1 MKLSRFFTTLVLLGG
16 SALFLSACSSE
27 KNGAES
33 QQRPPQAVDVVTLV
47 AQDVLYTQSL
57 PARSIASKKSQI
69 RPQVSGII
77 MQRLFDEG
85 SVVEAGQPL
94 YQIDPT
100 VYEANLLSAEAEIAE
115 NKANLQEAKA
125 DLSRYNKL
133 IKQKLV
139 SQQDLDI
146 AQAQFDGLEA
156 KVGVL
161 EAALHKAKLNIKYTK
176 VLAPIGGR
184 ISKSSVTEG
193 ALVVEQQAAALAE
206 ITQLDPIYFDL
217 PMANDDLRR
226 IKQRIATGELQS
238 VDPVAVLTFSDGE
251 KYVYDGEVKFNE
263 VQTDPS
269 TDTVSIRVEF
279 SNPEYILL
287 PGMFGKVTVHQAK
300 RINSL
305 LIPQK
310 SLLFSQDN
318 KPYVYVVDNNNTV
331 QQRFVT
337 IDRAFDASWL
347 ILSGLTAGERV
358 IVAGLQ
364 KVAIGMTVAPND
376 ITQQQKA
383 A

>member
-1 MKLSRFFTTLVLLGG
+1 MKFSRFFTAMVLLGG
-16 SALFLSACSSE
+16 SALYLSACSPQQSE
-27 KNGAES
+27 TAN
-33 QQRPPQAVDVVTLV
+33 QQRPPQAVDVITLV
-47 AQDVLYTQSL
+47 ATDVLFTQSL

-85 SVVEAGQPL
+85 SVVAAGQPL

-100 VYEANLLSAEAEIAE
+100 VYEANLLSAEAAIAE

-125 DLSRYNKL
+125 DLSRYSKL

-146 AQAQFDGLEA
+146 AQAQFDSLEA

-161 EAALHKAKLNIKYTK
+161 EAALYKARLNIQYTN
-176 VLAPIGGR
+176 VLAPIEGR

-226 IKQRIATGELQS
+226 IKQRIATGELEK
-238 VDPVAVLTFSDGE
+238 VAPIAELTFSDGE
-251 KYVYDGEVKFNE
+251 KYLHDGEVKFNE

-279 SNPEYILL
+279 SNPDYILL
-287 PGMFGKVTVHQAK
+287 PGMFGKVTVHQAM
-300 RINSL
+300 RPNSL

-310 SLLFSQDN
+310 SLLFSHDN
-318 KPYVYVVDNNNTV
+318 KPYVYIVDSSSTV
-331 QQRFVT
+331 QQRFVA
-337 IDRAFDASWL
+337 IDRAFGASWL
-347 ILSGLTAGERV
+347 VLNGLEVGDQV

-364 KVAIGMTVAPND
+364 KISIGMTVAASD
-376 ITQQQKA
+376 INQQQQA
-383 A
+383 G

>member
-1 MKLSRFFTTLVLLGG
+1 MVLLGG
-16 SALFLSACSSE
+16 SALYLSACSPQQSE
-27 KNGAES
+27 TAN
-33 QQRPPQAVDVVTLV
+33 QQRPPQAVDVITLV
-47 AQDVLYTQSL
+47 ATDVLFTQSL

-85 SVVEAGQPL
+85 SVVAAGQPL

-100 VYEANLLSAEAEIAE
+100 VYEANLLSAEAAIAE

-125 DLSRYNKL
+125 DLSRYTKL

-161 EAALHKAKLNIKYTK
+161 EAALYKARLNIQYTN
-176 VLAPIGGR
+176 VLAPIEGR

-226 IKQRIATGELQS
+226 IKQRIATGELER
-238 VDPVAVLTFSDGE
+238 VAPIAELTFSDGE
-251 KYVYDGEVKFNE
+251 KYLHDGEVKFNE

-279 SNPEYILL
+279 SNPDYILL

-300 RINSL
+300 RPNSL

-318 KPYVYVVDNNNTV
+318 KPYVYIVDSSSTV
-331 QQRFVT
+331 QQRFVA
-337 IDRAFDASWL
+337 IDRAFGTSWL
-347 ILSGLTAGERV
+347 VLNGLEVGDKV

-364 KVAIGMTVAPND
+364 KISIGMTVAASD
-376 ITQQQKA
+376 INQQQQGG
-383 A
+383 

>member
-1 MKLSRFFTTLVLLGG
+1 MKFSRFFTTSILLGA
-16 SALFLSACSSE
+16 SVLYLSACSPQQSE
-27 KNGAES
+27 AAN
-33 QQRPPQAVDVVTLV
+33 QQRPPQAVDVITLA
-47 AQDVLYTQSL
+47 AQDILYTQTL

-100 VYEANLLSAEAEIAE
+100 IYEANLLSAEAELAE
-115 NKANLQEAKA
+115 NKANLQEAQA

-146 AQAQFDGLEA
+146 AQAQFDSLGA

-161 EAALHKAKLNIKYTK
+161 DAALYKAKLNIKYTK
-176 VLAPIGGR
+176 VLAPIEGR

-226 IKQRIATGELQS
+226 IKQRISTGELER
-238 VDPVAVLTFSDGE
+238 VDPIAVLTFSDGE
-251 KYVYDGEVKFNE
+251 VYAHDGVVKFNE

-300 RINSL
+300 RVNSL

-310 SLLFSQDN
+310 SLLFSHDN
-318 KPYVYVVDNNNTV
+318 KPYVYIVDNNNTV
-331 QQRFVT
+331 QQRFIQ
-337 IDRAFDASWL
+337 IDRAFGDSWL
-347 ILSGLTAGERV
+347 VLKGLGSGDKV

-364 KVAIGMTVAPND
+364 KISIDMTVAATD
-376 ITQQQKA
+376 INQQQKA
-383 A
+383 G

>member
-1 MKLSRFFTTLVLLGG
+1 MKFSRFFTAMVLLGG
-16 SALFLSACSSE
+16 SALYLSACSPPQSE
-27 KNGAES
+27 TAN
-33 QQRPPQAVDVVTLV
+33 QQRPPQAVDVITLV
-47 AQDVLYTQSL
+47 ATDVLFTQSL

-85 SVVEAGQPL
+85 SVVAAGQPL

-100 VYEANLLSAEAEIAE
+100 VYEANLLSAEAAIAE

-125 DLSRYNKL
+125 DLSRYTKL

-146 AQAQFDGLEA
+146 AQAQFDSLEA

-161 EAALHKAKLNIKYTK
+161 EAALYKARLNIQYTN
-176 VLAPIGGR
+176 VLAPIEGR

-226 IKQRIATGELQS
+226 IKQRIATGELER
-238 VDPVAVLTFSDGE
+238 VAPIAELTFSDGE
-251 KYVYDGEVKFNE
+251 KYLHDGEVKFNE
-263 VQTDPS
+263 VQTE
-269 TDTVSIRVEF
+269 TVSIRVEF
-279 SNPEYILL
+279 SNPDYILL

-300 RINSL
+300 RTNSL

-310 SLLFSQDN
+310 SLLFSHDN
-318 KPYVYVVDNNNTV
+318 KPYVYIVDSSSTV
-331 QQRFVT
+331 QQRFVA
-337 IDRAFDASWL
+337 IDRAFGASWL
-347 ILSGLTAGERV
+347 VLNGLEVGDQV

-364 KVAIGMTVAPND
+364 KISIGMTVAASD
-376 ITQQQKA
+376 INQQQQA
-383 A
+383 G